1 MDRSLQ
7 DFSATAWK
15 LPAVARRTARRRSAR
30 VCPVLI
36 LFVFNSHSHAI
47 FQRVSIGQA
56 SAGVFIGLA
65 NIRKL
70 IFRAKFELPGAALLE
85 WGQTVHGAAIWH
97 HGVTERQ
104 ETVAFGQ
111 RKSFLRDSIVSPTA
125 AHCVMRQDFGGCL
138 PEQSEI
144 LTSGRMRMATEPQ
157 QQSQSDVLNA
167 ARKERKRVAIF
178 LVNGVRLV
186 GHIES
191 FDQYLVMLSSAAG
204 IQAVYKHSISTI
216 QEDTGKAFTAGS
228 ARTGAGAPRD
238 ADSKRPV
245 AISHKRRLP
254 TNMGG
259 E

>member
-1 MDRSLQ
+1 MFRCTSSRSS
-7 DFSATAWK
+7 FHSNS
-15 LPAVARRTARRRSAR
+15 PRS
-30 VCPVLI
+30 I
-36 LFVFNSHSHAI
+36 
-47 FQRVSIGQA
+47 
-56 SAGVFIGLA
+56 
-65 NIRKL
+65 
-70 IFRAKFELPGAALLE
+70 
-85 WGQTVHGAAIWH
+85 
-97 HGVTERQ
+97 
-104 ETVAFGQ
+104 
-111 RKSFLRDSIVSPTA
+111 SPRI
-125 AHCVMRQDFGGCL
+125 CVMPC
-138 PEQSEI
+138 
-144 LTSGRMRMATEPQ
+144 
-157 QQSQSDVLNA
+157 
-167 ARKERKRVAIF
+167 KERKRVAIF

-254 TNMGG
+254 TNMGN

>member
-1 MDRSLQ
+1 MDTQVR
-7 DFSATAWK
+7 
-15 LPAVARRTARRRSAR
+15 
-30 VCPVLI
+30 
-36 LFVFNSHSHAI
+36 
-47 FQRVSIGQA
+47 
-56 SAGVFIGLA
+56 VFIGLA

-85 WGQTVHGAAIWH
+85 MGQAVGGATIWH
-97 HGVTERQ
+97 HSVTERQ
-104 ETVAFGQ
+104 DTVAFGQ
-111 RKSFLRDSIVSPTA
+111 RKLFKRDSRASPPA
-125 AHCVMRQDFGGCL
+125 AHCVMPQDSGGCL

-216 QEDTGKAFTAGS
+216 QEDTGKPFTAGA
-228 ARTGAGAPRD
+228 ARTGTGAPRD

-254 TNMGG
+254 MNMGG

>member
-1 MDRSLQ
+1 
-7 DFSATAWK
+7 
-15 LPAVARRTARRRSAR
+15 
-30 VCPVLI
+30 
-36 LFVFNSHSHAI
+36 
-47 FQRVSIGQA
+47 
-56 SAGVFIGLA
+56 
-65 NIRKL
+65 
-70 IFRAKFELPGAALLE
+70 
-85 WGQTVHGAAIWH
+85 
-97 HGVTERQ
+97 
-104 ETVAFGQ
+104 
-111 RKSFLRDSIVSPTA
+111 
-125 AHCVMRQDFGGCL
+125 
-138 PEQSEI
+138 
-144 LTSGRMRMATEPQ
+144 MATEPQ

-216 QEDTGKAFTAGS
+216 QEDTGKAFTAG
-228 ARTGAGAPRD
+228 APRTGAPRD

>member
-1 MDRSLQ
+1 
-7 DFSATAWK
+7 
-15 LPAVARRTARRRSAR
+15 
-30 VCPVLI
+30 
-36 LFVFNSHSHAI
+36 
-47 FQRVSIGQA
+47 
-56 SAGVFIGLA
+56 
-65 NIRKL
+65 
-70 IFRAKFELPGAALLE
+70 
-85 WGQTVHGAAIWH
+85 
-97 HGVTERQ
+97 
-104 ETVAFGQ
+104 
-111 RKSFLRDSIVSPTA
+111 
-125 AHCVMRQDFGGCL
+125 
-138 PEQSEI
+138 
-144 LTSGRMRMATEPQ
+144 MATEPQ

-216 QEDTGKAFTAGS
+216 QEDTGKAFTAGT

-238 ADSKRPV
+238 GESKRPV

-254 TNMGG
+254 TNIGG